1 MDNVKKG
8 GSKMTTTQ
16 MVVKNTDSVTKDLQD
31 TLVDLIDLSLQGKQA
46 HWNLTGPHF
55 RELHLQLDEM
65 VDEYRTWFDD
75 VAERSVALGVPAD
88 GRADTIAGNSKL
100 PPAPAGW
107 IPDREVIDMFVD
119 RLTGVAAR
127 LRERV
132 DRLGETDPITQ
143 DLLIGIVHG
152 LEKQLWMIRAQKS

>member
-1 MDNVKKG
+1 MALTETLV
-8 GSKMTTTQ
+8 SSTE
-16 MVVKNTDSVTKDLQD
+16 SVAKDLQE

-46 HWNLTGPHF
+46 HWNVRGPHF

-65 VDEYRTWFDD
+65 IDEHRNWYDD

-88 GRADTIAGNSKL
+88 GRAATVAEHSTL
-100 PPAPAGW
+100 TAAPAGW
-107 IPDREVIDMFVD
+107 IADRDVVEMFVE
-119 RLTGVAAR
+119 RLTTVSTRIRGR
-127 LRERV
+127 L